1 MHHMEYCLT
10 FELNHLLG
18 SGYYQDCDGEY
29 DNVSVDYEGN
39 QSSFTGDDN
48 ERKMIWL
55 MIIADDVW
63 SVLCFNGDY
72 FGNSGSCYYW

>member
-39 QSSFTGDDN
+39 QCSFTGDDN
-48 ERKMIWL
+48 ER
-55 MIIADDVW
+55 
-63 SVLCFNGDY
+63 
-72 FGNSGSCYYW
+72 